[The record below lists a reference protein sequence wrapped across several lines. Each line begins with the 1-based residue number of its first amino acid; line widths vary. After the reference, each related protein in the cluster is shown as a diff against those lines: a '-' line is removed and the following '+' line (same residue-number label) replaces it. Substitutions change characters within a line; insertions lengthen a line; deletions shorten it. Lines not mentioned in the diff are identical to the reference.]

1 MDYLPQD
8 GRYLLINHTKEEFTL
23 TPGPPEEITRR
34 LQQAVATVR
43 PGAASAPGMRR
54 APAWDEADADDEYY
68 RQRNERGWNT

>member
-43 PGAASAPGMRR
+43 PGAASAPGMCRD
-54 APAWDEADADDEYY
+54 PAWDEADADDEYY